1 MVSRLSH
8 TRGAPGLLAWATAVS
23 LLCGAPSVSAQE
35 EPLPEETVPE
45 PEIPTREF
53 GKDDTPETAVNVSKD
68 EEGLPQDFTIDFG
81 DSSDWIQLVSGE
93 WLKGNVER
101 MRDGVLEFDS
111 AELKLLTLDWKKT
124 IALHSPAANTYVFT
138 EGDDLIGPA
147 MIDTEM
153 VAVQTVNGMVVRPRS
168 QLLGVIEHKP
178 RERNYWS
185 TRLRFGF
192 SANAGNTEQVTFNAF
207 WSLVREDSLTRA
219 QLTYDGTFG
228 TANKVENAN
237 RHLAGGDVDIFV
249 HPILYVKAL
258 TGQLLYD
265 KFQNIRLRATPAAG
279 VGVHIITTYVV
290 NWDFETALGYQYLSL
305 IDPAAGVEDPQND
318 AYLMLR
324 MFADLDF
331 TDNIQL
337 LLDWRSNIV
346 YTTIGNTNHVGS
358 ADLSILVTTLFG
370 FNFSFLYLR
379 TEKPFPRS
387 DGTVPDK
394 NDYQF
399 VVSLSLNLG

>member
-1 MVSRLSH
+1 MALAIATSCPWI
-8 TRGAPGLLAWATAVS
+8 APIALAEEELHPEVAPETK
-23 LLCGAPSVSAQE
+23 APSADF
-35 EPLPEETVPE
+35 
-45 PEIPTREF
+45 R
-53 GKDDTPETAVNVSKD
+53 KDDTPKPSTAVNVSKD
-68 EEGLPQDFTIDFG
+68 EEGLPQDFMIEFG
-81 DSSDWIQLVSGE
+81 DDYDWIRLASGE
-93 WLKGNVER
+93 WLKGNLER

-111 AELKLLTLDWKKT
+111 DQLKLLTLDWKKT
-124 IALHSPAANTYVFT
+124 IALHSPAANTYIFT

-153 VAVQTVNGMVVRPRS
+153 VVVQTLDGMVMRPRS
-168 QLLGVIEHKP
+168 ELLGIIEHKP

-185 TRLRFGF
+185 TRMRLGF
-192 SANAGNTEQVTFNAF
+192 SSNRGNTEQLTFNAF
-207 WSLVREDSLTRA
+207 WSLVREDSFTRM

-228 TANKVENAN
+228 KADGTVNAN
-237 RHLAGGDVDIFV
+237 RHLAGGDVDIYV

-279 VGVHIITTYVV
+279 IGVHIITTYVV
-290 NWDFETALGYQYLSL
+290 NWDFETAFGYQYLSL
-305 IDPAAGVEDPQND
+305 IDPAATVENPQND

-324 MFADLDF
+324 MFADIDF
-331 TDNIQL
+331 TDDIQL
-337 LLDWRSNIV
+337 LLDWRTNLV
-346 YTTIGNTNHVGS
+346 VTTIGNTNHVGS
-358 ADLSILVTTLFG
+358 ADLSILVTSLFG

-379 TEKPFPRS
+379 TERPFPRA

-399 VVSLSLNLG
+399 VIGLTLNLG